1 MAARWPVLS
10 RIIPPSMGVTI
21 QVLGTNRSGALPLL
35 SRLRTQL
42 SITINPLPKQQSLVK
57 DEVTIIGTS
66 SSITIYTHAHWP
78 GHYRTDMT
86 QTILKWSF
94 QAGGSRRRS
103 DPRYTNYSIYINAE
117 RGKDYLNLI

>member
-57 DEVTIIGTS
+57 DEVTITGTS

-78 GHYRTDMT
+78 GHYRTGVT
-86 QTILKWSF
+86 Q
-94 QAGGSRRRS
+94 
-103 DPRYTNYSIYINAE
+103 NYIEVELSSGRLSAPFGPEVY
-117 RGKDYLNLI
+117 